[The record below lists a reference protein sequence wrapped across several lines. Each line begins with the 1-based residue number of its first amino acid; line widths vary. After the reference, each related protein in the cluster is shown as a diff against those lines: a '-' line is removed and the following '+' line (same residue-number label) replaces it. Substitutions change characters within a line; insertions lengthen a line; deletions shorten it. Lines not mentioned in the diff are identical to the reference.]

1 MKRGVSPVVLL
12 VVYCLMI
19 LGASLA
25 GGLIPMW
32 VRLTHTR
39 MQVATSFVAGL
50 MLGVGVLHLLPH
62 AFHQLGSMDRT
73 AAWLLGGFLV
83 MYFIQRFFH
92 FHHHD
97 VPDEAPEGIEPCCED
112 GHVHAHGH
120 ETRPA
125 KVPHDHTLAEKS
137 ARHLSW
143 SGAALGLSLHTLID
157 GIALA
162 ASVEAEVRHEGS
174 GILFGLG
181 TFLAILLHK
190 PFDALAIG
198 TLMVLGGW
206 SKRWRHVVNAG
217 FAMMIPAGVL
227 LFHLGAGTFAE
238 AGGAYLGAALA
249 FAAGT
254 FICIAASD
262 LLPELQFHAHDRVK
276 LSVALVAG
284 LALSVLIGVFET
296 AGHDHH
302 HDHDH
307 DHGHSAAPAR
317 VEPAGGDHNE

>member
-1 MKRGVSPVVLL
+1 VSPVLL
-12 VVYCLMI
+12 LILYCLLI
-19 LGASLA
+19 LCASLA
-25 GGLIPMW
+25 GGLIPTL

-62 AFHQLGSMDRT
+62 AFFQLDSIDRT
-73 AAWLLGGFLV
+73 VAWLLGGFLV
-83 MYFIQRFFH
+83 MYLIQRFFH

-97 VPDEAPEGIEPCCED
+97 VPEEAPEGREACCD
-112 GHVHAHGH
+112 HDHSHPH
-120 ETRPA
+120 EAQQISVR
-125 KVPHDHTLAEKS
+125 HDHTLAEKS

-143 SGAALGLSLHTLID
+143 SGAALGLTLHTLID

-162 ASVEAEVRHEGS
+162 ASVQAEALHGEVG
-174 GILFGLG
+174 LLLGLG
-181 TFLAILLHK
+181 TFLVIILHK
-190 PFDALAIG
+190 PFDALAIA
-198 TLMVLGGW
+198 TLMAAGGW
-206 SKRWRHVVNAG
+206 SKRWRHAVNAS
-217 FAMMIPAGVL
+217 FALMIPVGVIF
-227 LFHLGAGTFAE
+227 FHLGAGAIADE
-238 AGGAYLGAALA
+238 GGAYLGAALA

-262 LLPELQFHAHDRVK
+262 LLPELQFHAHDRFK

-284 LALSVLIGVFET
+284 LALSVAIGLFET

-307 DHGHSAAPAR
+307 DLMPN
-317 VEPAGGDHNE
+317 VTEPAGVR

>member
-1 MKRGVSPVVLL
+1 MLL
-12 VVYCLMI
+12 VVYCLLI

-25 GGLIPMW
+25 GGLIPTL

-62 AFHQLGSMDRT
+62 AFFQLGSIDRT
-73 AAWLLGGFLV
+73 VAWLLGGFLV

-97 VPDEAPEGIEPCCED
+97 VPEEAPEGLEPCC
-112 GHVHAHGH
+112 HH
-120 ETRPA
+120 EHPQVSGARPTGYA
-125 KVPHDHTLAEKS
+125 HDHTLAEKS

-143 SGAALGLSLHTLID
+143 SGAALGLTLHTLID

-162 ASVEAEVRHEGS
+162 ASVEAEAVHG
-174 GILFGLG
+174 GAGWLLGLG
-181 TFLAILLHK
+181 TFLVIILHK
-190 PFDALAIG
+190 PFDALAIA
-198 TLMVLGGW
+198 TLMTVGGW
-206 SKRWRHVVNAG
+206 SKQWRHVVNAA
-217 FAMMIPAGVL
+217 FALMIPVGVL
-227 LFHLGAGTFAE
+227 LFHLGAGSIAQD
-238 AGGAYLGAALA
+238 GGAYLGAALA

-284 LALSVLIGVFET
+284 LSLSVIIGWFET

-302 HDHDH
+302 HHDH
-307 DHGHSAAPAR
+307 SPRPAFTQPSDLDHGHPH
-317 VEPAGGDHNE
+317 GL